1 MTHLPFRRL
10 FNIFLDVWKL
20 IVVIAAPLILLPL
33 ILYGDTK
40 ESRCAY
46 VVCLMSVFWMTNAV
60 PLPVTALLPVVLF
73 PLLGVLATD
82 EACYPYLQETNM
94 LFIGSL
100 IMAMAIEH
108 CNVHRRIALRVM
120 LFVGTNPRW
129 IMLGFMLTTMFMS
142 TWICNTATTAMM
154 MPILD
159 AVLAEVTEN
168 DADVIILAEEGE
180 CEPHKEVYKPLK
192 GSARDM
198 PSCSKQEKIGA
209 CHRAE
214 TSTRVRRQTAEMG
227 SAKQI
232 RETSRML
239 SKSLY
244 LSVAFAANIG
254 GTATLT
260 SAGPNLILKF
270 VVEEFY
276 GGLPPIDFA
285 SWILFATPGV
295 IIAVFAVW
303 AVFQLLYHRTTPVGL
318 EKQGHAAKKVINK
331 KYDELGRM
339 TFHESAVLVMLLF
352 LVLLWM
358 FRDPHFARGWATFF
372 GDMKPKDATA
382 ALFIVFLLF
391 VIPSDPWNVGK
402 SPTLLTWDVVQKRL
416 PWGVVLLRG
425 GGFAMAEATS
435 VSGLSRWMGHQLASF
450 SFMSPQ
456 CIIFVISTL
465 VAFITEVVSNSA
477 TATIFLPI
485 MAQLGTD
492 LHLNPLLIIIPVAL
506 ACSYAFMLPVGT
518 PANAIVAS
526 HADINPTEM
535 IVPGLIVKC
544 ICICI
549 MFVSINT
556 LGVYIFDL
564 NDFPAWAA
572 HGLVKDPMMA
582 SLNRTLSGVGH

>member
-1 MTHLPFRRL
+1 MSHILVSRIAAAVS
-10 FNIFLDVWKL
+10 NCWKL
-20 IVVIAAPLILLPL
+20 AVLVLIPFFFLPL
-33 ILYGDTK
+33 VLYIDTK

-46 VVCLMSVFWMTNAV
+46 VVCLMSTFWMTNAV

-73 PLLGVLATD
+73 PLLGVLPTD

-108 CNVHRRIALRVM
+108 CNVHKRIALRVM
-120 LFVGTNPRW
+120 LCVGTNPRW

-154 MPILD
+154 MPIVD
-159 AVLAEVTEN
+159 AVLAEVI
-168 DADVIILAEEGE
+168 DAEYDPLMLAEVGGACDTEKGG
-180 CEPHKEVYKPLK
+180 HKSINRSISTESSGKKEKCLAPV
-192 GSARDM
+192 SR
-198 PSCSKQEKIGA
+198 SCS
-209 CHRAE
+209 
-214 TSTRVRRQTAEMG
+214 VRSEDV
-227 SAKQI
+227 AKQKAQ
-232 RETSRML
+232 RTL

-276 GGLPPIDFA
+276 GGLPPIDYA
-285 SWILFATPGV
+285 SWLVFSTPGV
-295 IIAVFAVW
+295 VISVFVVW
-303 AVFQLLYHRTTPVGL
+303 AAFQLLYRNTG
-318 EKQGHAAKKVINK
+318 
-331 KYDELGRM
+331 
-339 TFHESAVLVMLLF
+339 FHELAVLVMLAT

-372 GDMKPKDATA
+372 GDLKPKDATA
-382 ALFIVFLLF
+382 ALFVIFFLF
-391 VIPSDPWNVGK
+391 VIPADPRKLGT

-425 GGFAMAEATS
+425 GGFAMAEATN
-435 VSGLSRWMGHQLASF
+435 VSGLSRWMGHQLSSF
-450 SFMSPQ
+450 GFMSPQ
-456 CIIFVISTL
+456 CIIFVVSGI

-485 MAQLGTD
+485 MAQLATD
-492 LHLNPLLIIIPVAL
+492 LHMNPLMIIVPVAL
-506 ACSYAFMLPVGT
+506 SCSYAFMLPVGT
-518 PANAIVAS
+518 PANAIVSS
-526 HADINPTEM
+526 HANIFPAEM
-535 IVPGLIVKC
+535 ILPGLVVKC

-549 MFVSINT
+549 MLVSINT
-556 LGVYIFDL
+556 VGIVIFDL
-564 NDFPAWAA
+564 NSFPAWAEDMDA
-572 HGLVKDPMMA
+572 NGTLA
-582 SLNRTLSGVGH
+582 AILNGTVAVSEH

>member
-1 MTHLPFRRL
+1 MSHLQLRRL
-10 FNIFLDVWKL
+10 LTAVLGLWKL
-20 IVVIAAPLILLPL
+20 AVLFLAPLLFLPI
-33 ILYGDTK
+33 ILYIDAK

-46 VVCLMSVFWMTNAV
+46 VVCLMSCFWMTNAV

-73 PLLGVLATD
+73 PLLGVLPTD

-108 CNVHRRIALRVM
+108 SNVHKRIALRVM
-120 LFVGTNPRW
+120 LCVGTNPRW

-154 MPILD
+154 MPIVD
-159 AVLAEVTEN
+159 AVLAEVVET
-168 DADVIILAEEGE
+168 DPDVLMLAEAGE
-180 CEPHKEVYKPLK
+180 CDGDKEAHRLLNCAEG
-192 GSARDM
+192 GSCEKKEKLPGCSST
-198 PSCSKQEKIGA
+198 PSNAQKRLSSELEATKKMQHANRI
-209 CHRAE
+209 
-214 TSTRVRRQTAEMG
+214 
-227 SAKQI
+227 
-232 RETSRML
+232 L

-276 GGLPPIDFA
+276 GGLPPIDYA
-285 SWILFATPGV
+285 SWMVFSTPGV
-295 IIAVFAVW
+295 IISVFLVW
-303 AVFQLLYHRTTPVGL
+303 AAFQVLYQKLGSVGL
-318 EKQGHAAKKVINK
+318 DRKGHAAKKVINK
-331 KYDELGRM
+331 KYDELGPM
-339 TFHESAVLVMLLF
+339 TFHEFAVLVMLAC

-382 ALFIVFLLF
+382 ALFVVFFLF
-391 VIPSDPWNVGK
+391 VIPSDPRKVGT

-416 PWGVVLLRG
+416 PWGVILLRG
-425 GGFAMAEATS
+425 GGFAMAEATN
-435 VSGLSRWMGHQLASF
+435 VSGLSKWMGHQLASF

-456 CIIFVISTL
+456 CIIFVVSVI

-485 MAQLGTD
+485 MAQLATD
-492 LHLNPLLIIIPVAL
+492 LHLNPLMIIVPVAL
-506 ACSYAFMLPVGT
+506 SCSFAFMLPVGT

-526 HADINPTEM
+526 HANINPAEM
-535 IVPGLIVKC
+535 ILPGLVVKC

-549 MFVSINT
+549 MLVSINT
-556 LGVYIFDL
+556 LGVFIFDL
-564 NDFPAWAA
+564 NSFPTWAEDLGA
-572 HGLVKDPMMA
+572 NE
-582 SLNRTLSGVGH
+582 SLATVFNRTLKVAGH

>member
-1 MTHLPFRRL
+1 MSHLLVSRL
-10 FNIFLDVWKL
+10 VNAVANLWKL
-20 IVVIAAPLILLPL
+20 AVLVLIPIFFLPL
-33 ILYGDTK
+33 VLYVDTK

-46 VVCLMSVFWMTNAV
+46 VVCLMSAFWMTNAV

-108 CNVHRRIALRVM
+108 CNVHKRIALRVM

-154 MPILD
+154 MPIVD
-159 AVLAEVTEN
+159 AVLAEVI
-168 DADVIILAEEGE
+168 DADYDPLMLAEVGAYEGE
-180 CEPHKEVYKPLK
+180 KDKHKQLNRTTSGDSSEKNYKAAPLA
-192 GSARDM
+192 SR
-198 PSCSKQEKIGA
+198 SCS
-209 CHRAE
+209 
-214 TSTRVRRQTAEMG
+214 VRSEDV
-227 SAKQI
+227 AKQ
-232 RETSRML
+232 RAQRTL

-276 GGLPPIDFA
+276 GGLPPIDYA
-285 SWILFATPGV
+285 SWLVFSTPGV
-295 IIAVFAVW
+295 VISVFVVW
-303 AVFQLLYHRTTPVGL
+303 AAFQVLYRNMGAVGL
-318 EKQGHAAKKVINK
+318 ETKGHAAKKVINK
-331 KYDELGRM
+331 KYDELGPIS
-339 TFHESAVLVMLLF
+339 FHEFAVLVMLAL

-372 GDMKPKDATA
+372 GDVKPKDATA
-382 ALFIVFLLF
+382 ALFVVFFLF
-391 VIPSDPWNVGK
+391 VIPSDPRKVG
-402 SPTLLTWDVVQKRL
+402 SCSTLLTWDVVQKRL

-425 GGFAMAEATS
+425 GGFAMAEATN
-435 VSGLSRWMGHQLASF
+435 VSGLSRWMGHHLSSF
-450 SFMSPQ
+450 GFLSPQ
-456 CIIFVISTL
+456 YIILVVSVI

-485 MAQLGTD
+485 MAQLATD
-492 LHLNPLLIIIPVAL
+492 LHMNPLMIIVPVAL
-506 ACSYAFMLPVGT
+506 SCSFAFMLPVGT
-518 PANAIVAS
+518 PANAIVSS
-526 HADINPTEM
+526 HANISPAEM
-535 IVPGLIVKC
+535 ILPGLVVKC
-544 ICICI
+544 ICIGI
-549 MFVSINT
+549 MLVSINT
-556 LGVYIFDL
+556 IGVIIFDL
-564 NDFPAWAA
+564 NNFPTWAEDLD
-572 HGLVKDPMMA
+572 GNGTLVNM
-582 SLNRTLSGVGH
+582 LNRTLAVSGH

>member
-1 MTHLPFRRL
+1 E
-10 FNIFLDVWKL
+10 
-20 IVVIAAPLILLPL
+20 A
-33 ILYGDTK
+33 
-40 ESRCAY
+40 RCAY
-46 VVCLMSVFWMTNAV
+46 VVCLMSSFWMTNAV

-73 PLLGVLATD
+73 PLLGVLPTD

-108 CNVHRRIALRVM
+108 CNVHKRIALRVM
-120 LFVGTNPRW
+120 LCVGTNPRW

-154 MPILD
+154 MPIVD
-159 AVLAEVTEN
+159 AVLAEVIDTE
-168 DADVIILAEEGE
+168 LAAQLEA
-180 CEPHKEVYKPLK
+180 PALKTKP
-192 GSARDM
+192 ATPD
-198 PSCSKQEKIGA
+198 PSTVKRLQQA
-209 CHRAE
+209 NR
-214 TSTRVRRQTAEMG
+214 T
-227 SAKQI
+227 
-232 RETSRML
+232 L

-276 GGLPPIDFA
+276 GGLPPIDYA
-285 SWILFATPGV
+285 SWLLYSTPGV
-295 IIAVFAVW
+295 IISVFVVW
-303 AVFQLLYHRTTPVGL
+303 AAFQFALNPFFRSVGL
-318 EKQGHAAKKVINK
+318 DRKGHAAKKVINK
-331 KYDELGRM
+331 KYDELGPI
-339 TFHESAVLVMLLF
+339 TFHEFAVLVMLAS

-358 FRDPHFARGWATFF
+358 FRDPHFARGWSTFF
-372 GDMKPKDATA
+372 GDLKPKDATA
-382 ALFIVFLLF
+382 ALFVVFFLF
-391 VIPSDPWNVGK
+391 VIPADPRKLGT

-425 GGFAMAEATS
+425 GGFAMAEATN

-456 CIIFVISTL
+456 CIIFVVSVI

-485 MAQLGTD
+485 MAQLATD
-492 LHLNPLLIIIPVAL
+492 LHLNPLMIIVPVAL
-506 ACSYAFMLPVGT
+506 SCSYAFMLPVGT

-526 HADINPTEM
+526 HANILPAEM
-535 IVPGLIVKC
+535 ILPGLVVKC

-549 MFVSINT
+549 MLVSINT
-556 LGVYIFDL
+556 LGVFIFDL
-564 NDFPAWAA
+564 NSFPTWAEDFVANDSLSA
-572 HGLVKDPMMA
+572 V
-582 SLNRTLSGVGH
+582 LNRTITVSGH

>member
-1 MTHLPFRRL
+1 MSRIIVRKLIAAL
-10 FNIFLDVWKL
+10 LCLWKL
-20 IVVIAAPLILLPL
+20 AVLLLVPLLFLPL
-33 ILYGDTK
+33 IIYIDAK
-40 ESRCAY
+40 EARCAY
-46 VVCLMSVFWMTNAV
+46 VVCLMSSFWMTNAV

-73 PLLGVLATD
+73 PLLGVLPTD

-108 CNVHRRIALRVM
+108 CNVHKRIALRVM
-120 LFVGTNPRW
+120 LCVGTNPRW

-154 MPILD
+154 MPIVD
-159 AVLAEVTEN
+159 AVLAEVIDTES
-168 DADVIILAEEGE
+168 DGLMLAEAGE
-180 CEPHKEVYKPLK
+180 CDGDKEAYKPLN
-192 GSARDM
+192 GSDDGSSCQKAKLAAQLVVPPQKTKPATPD
-198 PSCSKQEKIGA
+198 PSTVKRLQQA
-209 CHRAE
+209 NR
-214 TSTRVRRQTAEMG
+214 T
-227 SAKQI
+227 
-232 RETSRML
+232 L

-276 GGLPPIDFA
+276 GGLPPIDYA
-285 SWILFATPGV
+285 SWLLYSTPGV
-295 IIAVFAVW
+295 IISVFVVW
-303 AVFQLLYHRTTPVGL
+303 AAFQVLYQKLGSVGL
-318 EKQGHAAKKVINK
+318 DRKGHAAKKVINK
-331 KYDELGRM
+331 KYDELGPI
-339 TFHESAVLVMLLF
+339 TFHEFAVLVMLAS

-358 FRDPHFARGWATFF
+358 FRDPHFARGWSTFF
-372 GDMKPKDATA
+372 GDLKPKDATA
-382 ALFIVFLLF
+382 ALFVVFFLF
-391 VIPSDPWNVGK
+391 VIPADPRKLGT

-425 GGFAMAEATS
+425 GGFAMAEATN

-456 CIIFVISTL
+456 CIIFVVSVI

-485 MAQLGTD
+485 MAQLATD
-492 LHLNPLLIIIPVAL
+492 LHLNPLMIIVPVAL
-506 ACSYAFMLPVGT
+506 SCSYAFMLPVGT

-526 HADINPTEM
+526 HANILPAEM
-535 IVPGLIVKC
+535 ILPGLVVKC

-549 MFVSINT
+549 MLVSINT
-556 LGVYIFDL
+556 LGVFVFDL
-564 NDFPAWAA
+564 NSFPTWAEDFVANDSLSA
-572 HGLVKDPMMA
+572 V
-582 SLNRTLSGVGH
+582 LNRTITVSGH

>member
-1 MTHLPFRRL
+1 MSHILVSRIVATVS
-10 FNIFLDVWKL
+10 NCWKL
-20 IVVIAAPLILLPL
+20 AVLVLVPFLFLPL
-33 ILYGDTK
+33 VLYIDAK

-46 VVCLMSVFWMTNAV
+46 VVCLMSTFWMTNAV

-73 PLLGVLATD
+73 PLLGVLPTD

-108 CNVHRRIALRVM
+108 CNVHKRIALRVM
-120 LFVGTNPRW
+120 LCVGTNPRW

-154 MPILD
+154 MPIVD
-159 AVLAEVTEN
+159 AVLAEVI
-168 DADVIILAEEGE
+168 DAEYDPLMLAEVGGACDTEKGGQKSLNRSTSTE
-180 CEPHKEVYKPLK
+180 SSGKKEKSVLPV
-192 GSARDM
+192 SR
-198 PSCSKQEKIGA
+198 SCS
-209 CHRAE
+209 
-214 TSTRVRRQTAEMG
+214 VRSEDI
-227 SAKQI
+227 AKQKAQ
-232 RETSRML
+232 RTL

-276 GGLPPIDFA
+276 GGLPPIDYA
-285 SWILFATPGV
+285 SWLVFSTPGV
-295 IIAVFAVW
+295 VISVFVVW
-303 AVFQLLYHRTTPVGL
+303 AAFQVLYRNTGSIGL
-318 EKQGHAAKKVINK
+318 DRKGHAAKKVINK
-331 KYDELGRM
+331 KYDELGPM
-339 TFHESAVLVMLLF
+339 NFHELAVMVMLAT

-372 GDMKPKDATA
+372 GDLKPKDATA
-382 ALFIVFLLF
+382 ALFVIFFLF
-391 VIPSDPWNVGK
+391 VIPADPRKIGT

-425 GGFAMAEATS
+425 GGFAMAEATN
-435 VSGLSRWMGHQLASF
+435 VSGLSRWMGHQLSSF
-450 SFMSPQ
+450 DFMSPQ
-456 CIIFVISTL
+456 CIIFVVSVI

-485 MAQLGTD
+485 MAQLATD
-492 LHLNPLLIIIPVAL
+492 LHMNPLMIIVPVAL
-506 ACSYAFMLPVGT
+506 SCSYAFMLPVGT
-518 PANAIVAS
+518 PANAIVSS
-526 HADINPTEM
+526 HANIFPAEM
-535 IVPGLIVKC
+535 ILPGLVVKC

-549 MFVSINT
+549 MLVSINT
-556 LGVYIFDL
+556 IGIVIFDL
-564 NDFPAWAA
+564 NSFPAWAEDMDA
-572 HGLVKDPMMA
+572 NDTLA
-582 SLNRTLSGVGH
+582 AILNGTLAVSGH